1 MPYETALKA
10 NLNALKKKLENIEER
25 FVIGEIDRE
34 LYDKYSSKYKN
45 EYFEI
50 EQEVEKTSGYS
61 SNLKK
66 VINFV
71 AKTSTNVLPLLWR
84 IKKFFNKCYSPTESS
99 IITN

>member
-1 MPYETALKA
+1 MILILLKA
-10 NLNALKKKLENIEER
+10 NLNALKKKLENIEVR
-25 FVIGEIDRE
+25 FVIGEIDRP

-50 EQEVEKTSGYS
+50 EQEVGKTSGYS

-71 AKTSTNVLPLLWR
+71 TKTSTNVLPLW
-84 IKKFFNKCYSPTESS
+84 ESS
-99 IITN
+99 TLENKKKSANATSRRNLL